1 MGASVGIGALIMGV
15 TLLSVFAI
23 ATTVISNQAE
33 VALEISD
40 PDVIDKPEITL
51 SNLAN
56 PGTVLSIGFD
66 PLNPGTNYFP
76 GSLVFSDVCDVTPT
90 GSFTVTNE
98 QFRFRF
104 VDELTNFGF
113 PTGNYNDT
121 APTDGE
127 FFKFTDLTASALGSE
142 ELWHVWFSVNPEI
155 SPGVFGTSTDGVP
168 VEASVPAR
176 TIEVNINEGD
186 SAEQIRDKTISELNA
201 NTPPIQITWSTF
213 VTNQI
218 EGIYSNS
225 GPVTNWNSGNSPL
238 LIEDITAGGVIDSAT
253 LAAPNNG
260 GSGCSSQP
268 DVDAC
273 EICGG
278 DGNADFTATM
288 EWDYGFDIT
297 NTGDSAI
304 KLSEIYS
311 TINGGTT
318 EVLSSTP
325 AFTVEYLFPGEKISI
340 VKDANSA
347 DSLSRVSI
355 SSHGLNI
362 AVEV

>member
-40 PDVIDKPEITL
+40 PDVVDKPDITL
-51 SNLAN
+51 SNLEN

-104 VDELTNFGF
+104 VDELTNFGV

-121 APTDGE
+121 APNDGE
-127 FFKFTDLTASALGSE
+127 FFEFTDLTASALGSE

-168 VEASVPAR
+168 VEASEPTR

-218 EGIYSNS
+218 EGIYLNS
-225 GPVTNWNSGNSPL
+225 GPVSNWNSGNSPL
-238 LIEDITAGGVIDSAT
+238 VIEDITAGGVIDSAT
-253 LAAPNNG
+253 LTAPNNG

-268 DVDAC
+268 DVDPC
-273 EICGG
+273 DICGG
-278 DGNADFTATM
+278 DGNDDFTATM

-297 NTGDSAI
+297 NTGDAPI
-304 KLSEIYS
+304 KLSEIYT
-311 TINGGTT
+311 TINGGAT
-318 EVLSSTP
+318 EVLSSNP
-325 AFTVEYLFPGEKISI
+325 AFTVEYLFPGETITI
-340 VKDANSA
+340 VKDANSQ
-347 DSLSRVSI
+347 DSLTRVAI
-355 SSHGLNI
+355 SSHGMNI
-362 AVEV
+362 AAET

>member
-40 PDVIDKPEITL
+40 PEVIDKPDISV

-56 PGTVLSIGFD
+56 PGTVLSIGFTS
-66 PLNPGTNYFP
+66 GTNYFP

-104 VDELTNFGF
+104 ADEITNFGN
-113 PTGNYNDT
+113 PTGNYNDSNS
-121 APTDGE
+121 PEGE
-127 FFKFTDLTASALGSE
+127 FFQFTDLTASALSSE
-142 ELWHVWFSVNPEI
+142 ELWTVWFSVNPEI
-155 SPGVFGTSTDGVP
+155 TPGVYGTSTDTIP
-168 VEASVPAR
+168 AAANDPAR
-176 TIEVNINEGD
+176 RIQVNINEGD
-186 SAEQIRDKTISELNA
+186 SAEEIRDKTILELDSNS
-201 NTPPIQITWSTF
+201 PPIQITWNTF
-213 VTNQI
+213 ATNQI
-218 EGIYSNS
+218 EGVYTNS
-225 GPVTNWNSGNSPL
+225 GPVANWNPGNSPL
-238 LIEDITAGGVIDSAT
+238 VIEDITAGGVIDSAT

-273 EICGG
+273 DICGG
-278 DGNADFTATM
+278 SGNADFTATM
-288 EWDYGFDIT
+288 VWDYGFDIT

-318 EVLSSTP
+318 EVLSSNP